1 MTERQ
6 PLLSMTLSQLDF
18 DVLTRLLADLTAAG
32 WDCEVYLVQPDFSE
46 LMTAGLRI
54 MEMPP
59 DDV

>member
-6 PLLSMTLSQLDF
+6 PLLSLTLSKLDF
-18 DVLTRLLADLTAAG
+18 DVLTRLLVDLTAAG
-32 WDCEVYLVQPDFSE
+32 WDVEVYLVQPEFSE

-54 MEMPP
+54 LEMPT